1 VSHNGEMQLTMLHG
15 FKAKSKEAQA
25 RKIQSVWPLEDLK
38 SLFSDVLSC
47 LKPRWCGVSKN
58 NGLPRTSTTNRSTIS
73 GQMPL
78 KISFR

>member
-38 SLFSDVLSC
+38 SLCSATSSVALNLD
-47 LKPRWCGVSKN
+47 GVWS
-58 NGLPRTSTTNRSTIS
+58 I
-73 GQMPL
+73 
-78 KISFR
+78 

>member
-1 VSHNGEMQLTMLHG
+1 VSHNEEMQLTMLHG

-38 SLFSDVLSC
+38 SLCSVTSSVALNLD
-47 LKPRWCGVSKN
+47 GVW
-58 NGLPRTSTTNRSTIS
+58 STRNRSTIT

-78 KISFR
+78 KIAYFRR